1 MKTFKKIGL
10 TALMALALVFNSCSS
25 DSDGGGS
32 SSLSTYISAK
42 VDGTSFETA
51 SIQGQSVGVAMKQG
65 TGDMQLITISCGDQT
80 TITDQDYKAIYIAL
94 VGPITAGTTY
104 QVNSTT
110 NNTLGYTETAG
121 DNDVTWDTG
130 DCENATGSIT
140 VTSISDTKIEGT
152 FTFTGSKEDACS
164 SQKTVT
170 NGKFRGT
177 FQSF

>member
-1 MKTFKKIGL
+1 MKTLKKIGFIAFAAF
-10 TALMALALVFNSCSS
+10 TLVLSSCSS

-32 SSLSTYISAK
+32 SSLDTYITAK
-42 VDGTSFETA
+42 VDGVSFETA

-80 TITDQDYKAIYIAL
+80 SFDDQNYKAIYIAL
-94 VGPITAGTTY
+94 VGPVTAGSTY
-104 QVNSTT
+104 QVNSST
-110 NNTLGYTETAG
+110 NNTLGYTETNG
-121 DNDVTWDTG
+121 DVDVTWDTG
-130 DCENATGSIT
+130 DCENATGTIT

-152 FTFTGSKEDACS
+152 FSFTGSDQNQCS

-177 FQSF
+177 FTNF